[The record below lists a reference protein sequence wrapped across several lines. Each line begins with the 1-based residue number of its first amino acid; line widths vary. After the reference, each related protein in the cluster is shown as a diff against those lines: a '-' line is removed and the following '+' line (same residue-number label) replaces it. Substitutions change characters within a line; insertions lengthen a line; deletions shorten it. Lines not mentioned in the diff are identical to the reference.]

1 MTRIDYACGTDV
13 GKTREL
19 NEDNFLSEPDIGLWA
34 VADGMG
40 GHEAGEIASGIVV
53 RELPKYVRQG
63 ETLPDAIDLVHGMI
77 RMAVQEGEGAP
88 GMGAT
93 VVALKLDGLNYEV
106 AWVGDSR
113 AYLWNGRV
121 LRRLTKD
128 HSYVQM
134 LLDHDMILESEIPT
148 HPARNVI
155 SQGLGVGGVDSDAVK
170 PGVAQG
176 SVKPGETLLL
186 CSDGLTGEVDD
197 KKIADILAHSN
208 DAQGRVNAL
217 IRAALDA
224 GGRDNVTVIAVT
236 PLSA

>member
-1 MTRIDYACGTDV
+1 MIRIDHACGSDV
-13 GKTREL
+13 GLTREL
-19 NEDNFLSEPDIGLWA
+19 NEDNYLSEPDIGLWA

-53 RELPKYVRQG
+53 RELPKCVRQG
-63 ETLPDAIDLVHGMI
+63 EALSDAIDLVHSMI
-77 RMAVQEGEGAP
+77 RMAVQDGEGAP

-93 VVALKLDGLNYEV
+93 VVALKLDSLNYEI

-134 LLDHDMILESEIPT
+134 LLDHDMILESEVAT

-155 SQGLGVGGVDSDAVK
+155 SQGLGVGGVDTDAVK
-170 PGVAQG
+170 PGMAQG
-176 SVKPGETLLL
+176 AIKPGETLLL

-197 KKIADILAHSN
+197 KKIADILAHSS
-208 DAQGRVNAL
+208 DARACVDKL

-224 GGRDNVTVIAVT
+224 GGRDNVTAIVVT